1 MLYETPWTVER
12 PEGARF
18 YHRMTLPEIG
28 EVDGYWDLRDCTDA
42 YLGNYNFQGKR
53 VLDVGAASGF
63 LSFAMEERGAEVV
76 SFDIDDGANWDI
88 VPNFQRDEGTDL
100 RTKVRDSV
108 VQEKKAYWFSHRLLN
123 SQARVHYGNI
133 YAMDDR
139 LGEFDVVFY
148 GMILGHLRDIY
159 QALHEGAKRCREAII
174 VTSIFQVDDTPRAIF
189 TPRPDQWDE
198 RRARSW
204 WSQTTG
210 LMKAM
215 LGTLGFQVVDIV
227 KSEPIVAADSGI
239 YTEQPT
245 CHAVVAKRI

>member
-88 VPNFQRDEGTDL
+88 VPNFQRDLGTELEVASGLSGDEQVVVNPPDSIAEGQT
-100 RTKVRDSV
+100 VRV
-108 VQEKKAYWFSHRLLN
+108 
-123 SQARVHYGNI
+123 
-133 YAMDDR
+133 
-139 LGEFDVVFY
+139 
-148 GMILGHLRDIY
+148 
-159 QALHEGAKRCREAII
+159 
-174 VTSIFQVDDTPRAIF
+174 VTSSPGG
-189 TPRPDQWDE
+189 P
-198 RRARSW
+198 
-204 WSQTTG
+204 G
-210 LMKAM
+210 KA
-215 LGTLGFQVVDIV
+215 
-227 KSEPIVAADSGI
+227 
-239 YTEQPT
+239 PT
-245 CHAVVAKRI
+245 R